1 MKFYELLLDGVEDL
15 DLKIATKKAETD
27 DSAGDTDFGQYVA
40 LLQKARK
47 DRQEASQYHRQALE
61 MQEYITHLVAT
72 GEGPLAENAPSS
84 AAIEIFHQSQQALQQ
99 RAEEQARKNI
109 NNCK

>member
-1 MKFYELLLDGVEDL
+1 
-15 DLKIATKKAETD
+15 
-27 DSAGDTDFGQYVA
+27 
-40 LLQKARK
+40 
-47 DRQEASQYHRQALE
+47 

-99 RAEEQARKNI
+99 RAEKQARK
-109 NNCK
+109 KY

>member
-1 MKFYELLLDGVEDL
+1 MLLDEVEDL
-15 DLKIATKKAETD
+15 DLKIATKKGETD

-47 DRQEASQYHRQALE
+47 HRQEASQYHQQALE

-72 GEGPLAENAPSS
+72 GEGPLAENAPSRVNKHCNKELKS
-84 AAIEIFHQSQQALQQ
+84 RQEKILIIVNNNNNNNNNNNSQ
-99 RAEEQARKNI
+99 
-109 NNCK
+109 